1 MANEENKPWYKRPLV
16 LVSIGAGFVG
26 LSGLGFWLYKRSKGN
41 ETSREDSSEKG
52 FDSEGANQAPKLP
65 SPDFSATMPSSSVPV
80 SSGFPIQKGSRGEY
94 VRNLQNALIS
104 KFGASILPKWGADGS
119 WGSELTKAL
128 TDKGLKTVIDNVTY
142 TDYVTGNFGRSSG
155 TANTNTTANT
165 SVVKDIIKTVLPPWV
180 TDPNIK
186 VGYQLFDTAKAKNIA
201 TTISLLGKLKNV
213 NDYSAASQGF
223 QMRPY
228 EPPFRKYTLVTGL
241 LDAFK
246 ASADAK
252 AKLRAEFRRIGL
264 KETVKDSNTATY
276 DSTWALAGFGAA
288 SKNVRTI
295 MKAIIT
301 DGFNIRV
308 EVPTRTLLG
317 TWLSSGNGYTRF
329 RTFDGRAMYV
339 RTNAIVL
346 D

>member
-16 LVSIGAGFVG
+16 LVSIGAGFIG
-26 LSGLGFWLYKRSKGN
+26 LSGLGFWLYKRSKSG
-41 ETSREDSSEKG
+41 ETSREGKSEEG
-52 FDSEGANQAPKLP
+52 FDSATASQAPKLP
-65 SPDFSATMPSSSVPV
+65 APDFSATLPSPTVSVT
-80 SSGFPIQKGSRGEY
+80 SGFPIQKGSRGEY
-94 VRNLQNALIS
+94 VRNLQNALIN
-104 KFGASILPKWGADGS
+104 KYGASILPKWGADGS

-128 TDKGLKTVIDNVTY
+128 TDKGLKTVIDNTTY
-142 TDYVTGNFGRSSG
+142 TDYVTGAFGSKS
-155 TANTNTTANT
+155 TNAPSNTTANT
-165 SVVKDIIKTVLPPWV
+165 SVVKDIVKSVLPAWV

-186 VGYQLFDTAKAKNIA
+186 IGFQLFDSAKAKSISATIA
-201 TTISLLGKLKNV
+201 LLSKLKNV
-213 NDYSAASQGF
+213 NEYSAASQGF

-241 LDAFK
+241 MDAFK
-246 ASADAK
+246 ASADSK
-252 AKLRAEFRRIGL
+252 SKLRAEFRRIGL
-264 KETVKDSNTATY
+264 KETVKDSNPTTY
-276 DSTWALAGFGAA
+276 DSTWALSGLGAA

-317 TWLSSGNGYTRF
+317 SWLSSGNGYTRF